1 MRKLSIL
8 AEAAIL
14 LCLGLLA
21 LLVVRQGLALPRHTA
36 AQAVGTDT
44 TAACAANLHRLELAF
59 TQYAQDNDE
68 VFPPMQTASAFQAA
82 LLPYV
87 KDPAVFRCPD
97 TGLPYTPNAALSR
110 KSYPSITGD
119 VDTVEVVRDSAPHR
133 DGLVTVVF
141 LDGHVEHGGVEY
153 GDPTVITTQ
162 REKDVATAVLA
173 YAQDNN
179 EIFPPM
185 HTPQELQASV
195 YPYVH
200 RRRLFNAPTGQPFV
214 PNAALSG
221 VASSTISDP
230 AVTVVVQDT
239 PPYLDG
245 VLTIAY
251 ADGHLER
258 GGIEYGD
265 PNAIVVSRAKQLA
278 LAVTMYVQD
287 NNEVFPPMQT
297 VSAFQAA
304 LTPYLKNRKLYFN
317 TRGQPFVPNAAL
329 SGVSLASVA
338 DFPSTV
344 LFQDTSPYTGGAPT
358 TAYADG
364 HVTHV
369 AAPPHTHLLW
379 NNTDGRVI
387 LWSLAADGS
396 FTYHLFGP
404 YTDGS
409 ASTPWHASAL
419 ATGPDGKS
427 HLLWTNP
434 DGRVILWTVDDSG
447 SFSYAVYGPYTDDG
461 TAATPWS
468 AKALSV
474 GPDNILHILWT
485 NPNGRVILWAVD
497 TSFRFTN
504 AVYGPYTDGSPST
517 PWHAAALA
525 TGADNVTH
533 VLWNN
538 PDGRVIVWDV
548 DPAFHFIYQVYGPYT
563 DGSAS
568 TPWSASALAAGPDE
582 KVHLLWTN
590 PNGRV
595 ILWNVDSAFNF
606 TLAAFG
612 PYTDGSAS
620 TPWSASALATG
631 PDNLSHLLWTNP
643 DNRVILWDI
652 DPVFNFAYNVYG
664 PYTDGAPQNI
674 WSATAVSAWQ

>member
-1 MRKLSIL
+1 MFRRTANL
-8 AEAAIL
+8 ANV
-14 LCLGLLA
+14 CLRLKVFVFCLLA
-21 LLVVRQGLALPRHTA
+21 LGAAAAPARAQSSSDPVYVFHTTLGDISVQLYPDVAPQTVANFLRYVNAGAYNKSLIHRSVPGFIIQGGGY
-36 AQAVGTDT
+36 QVKSGT
-44 TAACAANLHRLELAF
+44 
-59 TQYAQDNDE
+59 
-68 VFPPMQTASAFQAA
+68 
-82 LLPYV
+82 
-87 KDPAVFRCPD
+87 
-97 TGLPYTPNAALSR
+97 
-110 KSYPSITGD
+110 SITAIPANPP
-119 VDTVEVVRDSAPHR
+119 VV
-133 DGLVTVVF
+133 
-141 LDGHVEHGGVEY
+141 
-153 GDPTVITTQ
+153 
-162 REKDVATAVLA
+162 
-173 YAQDNN
+173 N
-179 EIFPPM
+179 EF
-185 HTPQELQASV
+185 H
-195 YPYVH
+195 
-200 RRRLFNAPTGQPFV
+200 
-214 PNAALSG
+214 LS
-221 VASSTISDP
+221 
-230 AVTVVVQDT
+230 
-239 PPYLDG
+239 
-245 VLTIAY
+245 
-251 ADGHLER
+251 
-258 GGIEYGD
+258 
-265 PNAIVVSRAKQLA
+265 
-278 LAVTMYVQD
+278 
-287 NNEVFPPMQT
+287 
-297 VSAFQAA
+297 
-304 LTPYLKNRKLYFN
+304 N
-317 TRGQPFVPNAAL
+317 TRGTIAMAKLGNDPNSATSQWFFNESDSNASNLDNQNGGFTVFGKVLDAAGLAVMDQIAGVPVPN
-329 SGVSLASVA
+329 
-338 DFPSTV
+338 P
-344 LFQDTSPYTGGAPT
+344 SPYNSPLNQIPLVNYQPAAGVQASNL
-358 TAYADG
+358 
-364 HVTHV
+364 VTISSITPS
-369 AAPPHTHLLW
+369 AHTHLLW

-409 ASTPWHASAL
+409 PNTPWSAAAL

-434 DGRVILWTVDDSG
+434 DGRVILWTVDDTG

-538 PDGRVIVWDV
+538 SDGRVIVWDV

-674 WSATAVSAWQ
+674 WSATAVSAGQ